1 VTVTDIVPATN
12 MAELDTL
19 DPQSREVAMLGMLE
33 QAHTWLAHAVETS
46 APARDIA
53 DFKAFIATAAD
64 AAKRLKVSKEIQVDA
79 EVMVRRSERALGQSI
94 RGGQE
99 RGEIRAAHGDTR
111 VDLTDRLVVN
121 KLASVTDF
129 ATTDELHAN
138 GAGIYHLTDDV
149 TDDDFETALTEAKDE
164 GNVSRANVVR
174 KIKAPGESTYSE
186 QQTAKWDRVATLAA
200 SGSTTPQIAR
210 DIGMSEGGVKSGAKQ
225 RGIDIR
231 ADRIVGNAR
240 RLDSN
245 RIIRESVTAFE
256 DIANG
261 LKLVNYDDIDVEEAQ
276 KWIDSLNISRN
287 ALLKAIRQIEKRK
300 SIQ

>member
-53 DFKAFIATAAD
+53 DFKAFVATVAD
-64 AAKRLKVSKEIQVDA
+64 AGKRLKVSKEIQVDA

-94 RGGQE
+94 RTGQQ
-99 RGEIRAAHGDTR
+99 RGEITDKGNRNNYGGPNHRQSLGTTLSSPEEFLTTGQDRSDTYA
-111 VDLTDRLVVN
+111 V
-121 KLASVTDF
+121 
-129 ATTDELHAN
+129 
-138 GAGIYHLTDDV
+138 TDDV
-149 TDDDFETALTEAKDE
+149 TDEDFETALTEAKDE

-174 KIKAPGESTYSE
+174 KIKAPKETTYSE
-186 QQTAKWDRVATLAA
+186 QHAAKWERIAALAK
-200 SGSTTPQIAR
+200 SGSASSQIAR
-210 DIGMSEGGVKSGAKQ
+210 EVGMSEAGIKSGAKD

-231 ADRIVGNAR
+231 ADRVLGR
-240 RLDSN
+240 VHRLDSN
-245 RIIRESVTAFE
+245 RIIRESVSALE
-256 DIANG
+256 NIISG
-261 LKLVNYDDIDVEEAQ
+261 LDLINPDDIDPEEAQ
-276 KWIDSLNISRN
+276 KWIDSLTASRN
-287 ALLKAIRQIEKRK
+287 ALSKAIRQIEKRK

>member
-99 RGEIRAAHGDTR
+99 RGEIATNGE
-111 VDLTDRLVVN
+111 RLN
-121 KLASVTDF
+121 RGLPTEKTSA
-129 ATTDELHAN
+129 DEFFSGGGETSDVYA
-138 GAGIYHLTDDV
+138 LTDDV
-149 TDDDFETALTEAKDE
+149 TDDDFETAIEGAKDE

-174 KIKAPGESTYSE
+174 KIRAPGESTYSE
-186 QQTAKWDRVATLAA
+186 QHAAKWERIAALAK
-200 SGSTTPQIAR
+200 SGSASSQIAR
-210 DIGMSEGGVKSGAKQ
+210 EVGMSEAGVKSGAKD

-231 ADRIVGNAR
+231 ADRVLGR
-240 RLDSN
+240 VHRLDSN
-245 RIIRESVTAFE
+245 RIIRESVSALE
-256 DIANG
+256 NIVNG
-261 LKLVNYDDIDVEEAQ
+261 FALINYDDIDMGEADE
-276 KWIDSLNISRN
+276 WTGSLEKSRT
-287 ALLKAIRQIEKRK
+287 ALSQAIAQIKKRK
-300 SIQ
+300 PIQ

>member
-1 VTVTDIVPATN
+1 MTVTDIVPATN

-99 RGEIRAAHGDTR
+99 RGEIATNGE
-111 VDLTDRLVVN
+111 RLN
-121 KLASVTDF
+121 RGLPTEKTSA
-129 ATTDELHAN
+129 DEFFSGGGETSDVYA
-138 GAGIYHLTDDV
+138 LTDDV
-149 TDDDFETALTEAKDE
+149 TDDDFETAITEAKDE
-164 GNVSRANVVR
+164 GNASRANVVR
-174 KIKAPGESTYSE
+174 KIKAPGETTYSE